1 MMYVEFIECDRTMPV
16 EIFRYLGNQESAWS
30 EGSVD
35 KMVLQLGRTMRLGP
49 HPSYLAL
56 WDIPDL
62 KRLDEWEDYFR
73 APAAGQNRRSQ
84 AMHRAI
90 HIQRAGVYDVLADY
104 QPPAHSLFVVEYYQ
118 PQGAAADGTMSALQK
133 RAKKHSKVSIL
144 YVLMRVGALGPDPP
158 LLVIWNGPSYVA
170 FERLFRDDEI
180 GGLRLE
186 TCGVYRPLGEEIL

>member
-1 MMYVEFIECDRTMPV
+1 MMYVEFIERDRTMPV

-30 EGSVD
+30 EESVD

-73 APAAGQNRRSQ
+73 SSAAGQNRRSQ